1 MRNIGPD
8 WRSLAE
14 GHLYV
19 EALEAQFRAEWSPR
33 IEEAWRKRSEAEKQK
48 YRRRGRVALG
58 AATVLALLFVGVAL
72 VLLLLSS
79 AASSVVFTLAIV
91 VPAPVALVGGLF
103 FLHTTEPLPDPSD
116 VSARWWRT
124 IERGASSVR
133 AATPNQPA
141 RYYGDVGE
149 VAFLS
154 RLSGTLPD
162 GYVAV
167 RGLLVNRHL
176 DADVVVVGPMGVGV
190 YEVKNWTG
198 QLFCQDGQWHRIRT
212 YRGPGGDFVREYEEI
227 KPFDRQWI
235 KEAGAVKEALRL
247 GFPEYRTL
255 HGAVGGGIVFTHEGA
270 SFSGDGSCRA
280 RVYKPGSCAEA
291 LLRAPAAP
299 DFTMEKRLRVV
310 DALLRW
316 SDRLHQQQGEAT
328 SAGSAVEL
336 AERLHRDAVSLA
348 RRYLSEVGE
357 ASGEATAPAT
367 GSHEGPSES
376 PKIPA

>member
-8 WRSLAE
+8 WRDLAE
-14 GHLYV
+14 GHLRV
-19 EALEAQFRAEWSPR
+19 EALEARFHAEWSPR
-33 IEEAWRKRSEAEKQK
+33 IEEAWRKRSEAEKQNFRK
-48 YRRRGRVALG
+48 RGRIALVC
-58 AATVLALLFVGVAL
+58 AAVLAFLLLAVGL
-72 VLLLLSS
+72 VLPSS
-79 AASSVVFTLAIV
+79 ASVVSSVVFTLAIV
-91 VPAPVALVGGLF
+91 VPATLVLVGGLF
-103 FLHTTEPLPDPSD
+103 FLHTTEPLPEPSD
-116 VSARWWRT
+116 VSAQWWDT
-124 IERGASSVR
+124 IARGASSVR

-149 VAFLS
+149 VAFTSYLAS
-154 RLSGTLPD
+154 RLPD

-167 RGLLVNRHL
+167 RGLLVDRRL

-198 QLFCQDGQWHRIRT
+198 QIFCHGGQWHRIKT
-212 YRGPGGDFVREYEEI
+212 YRGPGGHFVQEYEAL

-247 GFPEYRTL
+247 GFPEYRDL
-255 HGAVGGGIVFTHEGA
+255 HKAIGGGIVFPHEGA

-280 RVYKPGSCAEA
+280 RVYRPGSCAEA
-291 LLRAPAAP
+291 LLRSPAAP

-316 SDRLHQQQGEAT
+316 SDGLHQQQGEAT
-328 SAGSAVEL
+328 SAGSSVEL

-348 RRYLSEVGE
+348 RRYLSEVDE
-357 ASGEATAPAT
+357 ASGEATAPAS